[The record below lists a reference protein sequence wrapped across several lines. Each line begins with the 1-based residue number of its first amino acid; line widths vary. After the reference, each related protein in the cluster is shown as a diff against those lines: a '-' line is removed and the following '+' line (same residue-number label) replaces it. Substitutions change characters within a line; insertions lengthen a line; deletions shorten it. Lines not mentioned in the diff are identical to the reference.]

1 MNAGR
6 FAAGFL
12 VGVIVAAV
20 LAAGFGGEEQVT
32 TTTTQTTATSVVQAV
47 EPWFQ
52 PGEAVIGATV
62 VLPGQLNI
70 EDGVAYLS
78 FDLVGLA
85 PTLLS
90 DDAPSGLAM
99 PSGDPMELPETWEL
113 TTVAGETV
121 TASTGPSSRSVSFE
135 LPSPDDEVSKV
146 TLVGWRVPVPFG
158 ESVTLSVEDGATG
171 ELRRGSVT
179 VTSVLEQSISTIVT
193 VDFDR
198 EGDLWQSWIVLR
210 PRDGHW
216 RASGRQGGGM
226 QLTWDG
232 ADAPDSIVIEDA
244 GYEMFPVTGSIPIYD
259 EAGLP

>member
-20 LAAGFGGEEQVT
+20 LAAGLGGQEQVA
-32 TTTTQTTATSVVQAV
+32 TTTTQTTAPPVVQSQ

-62 VLPGQLNI
+62 VLPGALNI
-70 EDGVAYLS
+70 DDGTAYLS

-85 PTLLS
+85 PTLFP
-90 DDAPSGLAM
+90 DDRLSGLAM
-99 PSGDPMELPETWEL
+99 PAGDPMELPEIWEL
-113 TTVAGETV
+113 ATVAGETV
-121 TASTGPSSRSVSFE
+121 TGTTGPSSRSVSFD
-135 LPSPDDEVSKV
+135 LPSPDDEVATI

-158 ESVTLSVEDGATG
+158 ESVTLPVEEGATG
-171 ELRRGSVT
+171 ELRRGT
-179 VTSVLEQSISTIVT
+179 VTFASVLEQSISTIVT

-198 EGDLWQSWIVLR
+198 EGDLWQSWVELR

-216 RASGRQGGGM
+216 RVSGRQGGGM

-232 ADAPDSIVIEDA
+232 DDAPDSIVIEDA
-244 GYEMFPVTGSIPIYD
+244 GYELFPVTGSILVYD
-259 EAGLP
+259 EAGL

>member
-20 LAAGFGGEEQVT
+20 LAASFGGREQQT
-32 TTTTQTTATSVVQAV
+32 TTTTQTTATPAVQV
-47 EPWFQ
+47 LEPWFQ

-62 VLPGQLNI
+62 VLPASVNI

-78 FDLVGLA
+78 FYLAGLA
-85 PTLLS
+85 PTLSS

-99 PSGDPMELPETWEL
+99 PPGDPMEFPEIWEL

-121 TASTGPSSRSVSFE
+121 TASTGPSSTSVSFD
-135 LPSPDDEVSKV
+135 LPSPDDEVATI

-158 ESVTLSVEDGATG
+158 ESVTLPVEEGATG

-179 VTSVLEQSISTIVT
+179 FTSVLEQSISTIVT

-198 EGDLWQSWIVLR
+198 AGDLWQSWVELR
-210 PRDGHW
+210 PRDGRW
-216 RASGRQGGGM
+216 RVSGRQGGGL

-232 ADAPDSIVIEDA
+232 DDAPDSIVIEDA